1 MLEPPTKI
9 LRWWFD
15 FWIWIWECFQFDIA
29 GITKDKPGGFDM
41 NQKALD
47 YAADSAVMQTYGRA
61 EIGFV
66 RGEGCWLESDSGEKY
81 LDCAS
86 GIAVNTLGHSHPHLV
101 AALTEQAGKLW
112 HTSNLYRIPGQEIVA
127 KMLASLS
134 GLDQVFFCN
143 SGAEATEAAVKI
155 ARRAAYEKGDPER
168 MTILCATGAFHGR
181 TLGMLAATDRPVFRT
196 GFGPMPAGFDHV
208 SFGNLNALR
217 AALGPHVAAVMVESV
232 QGEGGAKQVPD
243 GYLAGVR
250 EAADEFGAL
259 VIADEVQAGI
269 GRTGRLFSYEDT
281 GIKPDIVALAK
292 GLAGGFPIGAVI
304 ASKVVG
310 AAMTPGTH
318 GSTFGGNP
326 LAMAAAKAVLE
337 ILGEDGFLADVRERA
352 AYLDTAL
359 HQLEA
364 QFPAMVEALRGR
376 GFLRGIRLHD
386 SVDLPVLVKRLRD
399 DHLLTVPAAE
409 NTLRLLPPLTICRDE
424 IDLAIAKLASALTAM
439 APRDDR

>member
-1 MLEPPTKI
+1 MS
-9 LRWWFD
+9 
-15 FWIWIWECFQFDIA
+15 
-29 GITKDKPGGFDM
+29 
-41 NQKALD
+41 QKALD
-47 YAADSAVMQTYGRA
+47 YAANSAVMKTYGRA

-66 RGEGCWLESDSGEKY
+66 SGDGCWLISESGERY

-86 GIAVNTLGHSHPHLV
+86 GIAVNSLGHSHPRLV
-101 AALTEQAGKLW
+101 QALTEQVGKLW

-155 ARRAAYEKGDPER
+155 ARRAAYEKGELER
-168 MTILCATGAFHGR
+168 VTILCANGAFHGR

-196 GFGPMPAGFDHV
+196 GFGPMPDGFDHV
-208 SFGNLNALR
+208 PFGNLNALR
-217 AALGPHVAAVMVESV
+217 DKLGSNVAAVMVEPI

-243 GYLAGVR
+243 GYLLGVR
-250 EAADEFGAL
+250 AAADEYGAL
-259 VIADEVQAGI
+259 VLADEVQAGI
-269 GRTGRLFSYEDT
+269 GRTGQLFSYEYS

-304 ASKVVG
+304 ASKAVG
-310 AAMTPGTH
+310 DSMTPGTH

-337 ILGEDGFLADVRERA
+337 ILSEDCFLLEVRARA
-352 AYLDTAL
+352 AYLDEL
-359 HQLEA
+359 LVGLQM
-364 QFPAMVEALRGR
+364 QFPTTISELHGR
-376 GFLRGIRLHD
+376 GFLRGIKLHEKI
-386 SVDLPVLVKRLRD
+386 DLASLVKILRD

-409 NTLRLLPPLTICRDE
+409 NTLRLLPPLTLSHEE
-424 IDLAIAKLASALTAM
+424 IDLAVAKLATAIN
-439 APRDDR
+439 AIIKHNGT